1 MWEEKEMTLGGT
13 TTVNWIYRI
22 IINDE
27 KYSSTKLVFQSVWF
41 DDDSECSEPFG
52 RRALLHNHGK
62 QFFVQGAPD
71 GTLNHTTE
79 IQTCEACL
87 GSTLVSDLP
96 ARMMYTTFASSTSWF
111 GRAALWNPHRSP
123 TSLGK
128 VPVKIGEH
136 VMASILAVNN
146 GYNWTNKTL

>member
-1 MWEEKEMTLGGT
+1 MTLGGT

-22 IINDE
+22 IITDE
-27 KYSSTKLVFQSVWF
+27 KYRSTKLVFQSVWC
-41 DDDSECSEPFG
+41 DDDSECSEPFS

-71 GTLNHTTE
+71 GTSCDF
-79 IQTCEACL
+79 QTCEACL
-87 GSTLVSDLP
+87 GTMLVSDLP

-123 TSLGK
+123 TSPGK

-136 VMASILAVNN
+136 VMALYNPCREYLWIMDITEPIKPCN
-146 GYNWTNKTL
+146 GR